1 MLGVGASQG
10 WRPPKA
16 RERAHTGPVSPQ
28 CSVQRPERSYMA
40 LSWQEKMRPPLWHS
54 LVAVRCKLSL
64 WLFFSWRHIY
74 AGMPERPCSYQWR
87 YRLYMQ
93 MQQPDSVLFCPC
105 HFCNQIS
112 RLNTCIHLSIS
123 HLAIKLSFHYRG
135 AQTTSIRIC
144 FSKWISQIFERKEIT
159 LFSLTWCYY
168 REDPPK
174 QCGVNSDSPEPGYL
188 INQGQHNLD
197 QCQTTEDS
205 QLYCCQ
211 SLSHPVPL
219 SLTPQKICLDSKHK
233 A

>member
-1 MLGVGASQG
+1 MQV
-10 WRPPKA
+10 
-16 RERAHTGPVSPQ
+16 RAGGHQ
-28 CSVQRPERSYMA
+28 K
-40 LSWQEKMRPPLWHS
+40 QEKELTLDQCHPSAQSKGQRGATWPLADRRRWD
-54 LVAVRCKLSL
+54 LPCGRAW
-64 WLFFSWRHIY
+64 WLCDASWVCGCFSH
-74 AGMPERPCSYQWR
+74 GDT
-87 YRLYMQ
+87 YMQ
-93 MQQPDSVLFCPC
+93 GCQNDHAVISGGTDCTCRCSNLTQCFFCPC

-159 LFSLTWCYY
+159 LFSLTWRYY